1 MILATGGTIAGVQP
15 KEGEPGYKAGSLSV
29 DALIKGAPGIE
40 KLAQLEGEQI
50 ASIGSQDMNDEVWGK
65 LARRANE
72 VLARPDVTGVVVT
85 HGTDTMEET
94 AFFLGLVVRSDK
106 PVVLVGSMRPATSQS
121 ADGPLNL
128 YNAVAVA
135 ADKDAG
141 GRGVLVVSN
150 DDIHS
155 GRDVHKTHTTAVQT
169 FVSFNRGPIGRV
181 YYGKPRYFNMPAHR
195 HTTKSEFPVAGTT
208 SYPRV
213 DIVYAHEGVDGDDGQ
228 GGRRRRRQGHRP
240 GRRRRRQRHQGPDR
254 RAGRGAAS
262 RASSIVRS
270 SHVGFGIVRRNL
282 EVDDDALGF
291 VAAMDLNPQK
301 ARVLLR
307 MALTLS
313 TDVKVIQRAFEEY

>member
-1 MILATGGTIAGVQP
+1 
-15 KEGEPGYKAGSLSV
+15 
-29 DALIKGAPGIE
+29 
-40 KLAQLEGEQI
+40 
-50 ASIGSQDMNDEVWGK
+50 
-65 LARRANE
+65 
-72 VLARPDVTGVVVT
+72 VLARPEVNGVVVT

-150 DDIHS
+150 DDVHS

-213 DIVYAHEGVDGDDGQ
+213 DVVYAHEGVDGTMVKAAVAAGAKGIILAGVGDGNGTKDLIDALAAARKQ
-228 GGRRRRRQGHRP
+228 GLVV
-240 GRRRRRQRHQGPDR
+240 
-254 RAGRGAAS
+254 
-262 RASSIVRS
+262 VRS

-282 EVDDDALGF
+282 EVDDDGLGF

-313 TDVKVIQRAFEEY
+313 SDVQVIQRAFEEY